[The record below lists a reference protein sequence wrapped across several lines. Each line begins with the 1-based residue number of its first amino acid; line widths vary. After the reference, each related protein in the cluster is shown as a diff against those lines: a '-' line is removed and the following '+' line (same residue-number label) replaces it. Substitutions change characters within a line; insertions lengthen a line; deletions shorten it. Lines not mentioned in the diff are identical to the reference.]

1 MAEKQRT
8 KKNAGDSLSFEE
20 ALARLEKTVEQLERE
35 NVTLDES
42 LELFEQG
49 IGLMRTCDAHL
60 KKAKGR
66 VTELLRG
73 ENGAYAEKVLGDTLK
88 SFIGENDRVA

>member
-1 MAEKQRT
+1 MTEKQRT